1 MIKLTPVLLV
11 ACFLGACVAM
21 GGSVGCKRN
30 QPPVASASSSPTLRI
45 YAISTLA
52 GALEPCGCVKNMLGG
67 VDHAAAL
74 VAKGKQQAPHSLLLA
89 AGPMWF
95 MDPSLDPARQT
106 QDVWKAE
113 SIADAMAD
121 MGLQAWTP
129 GANDFAAGLEAL
141 RQLQKRSGA
150 KLLAGNVSGQGSKW
164 PATTLLDVAG
174 LKVGVAGVTQLK
186 APAEMA
192 VSDPRTALSGALQ
205 ELNGQK
211 AQIKVALLAA
221 DRGEA
226 LRWIEGLPGFDVVL
240 IGKASDQG
248 DGNDATM
255 APVMV
260 GDALV
265 VQAPNHLQAVAMI
278 DLFVTGEHQRFVD
291 GTGLERAEQRQSLE
305 RRIADLERRITEW
318 QGKSDIK
325 AADLAA
331 RRADLERL
339 RVELRGLSGPLA
351 PPKGS
356 FFRYEVSQVR
366 EELGTTAKV
375 TERMGTYYKRVND
388 HNREA
393 FKDRRPPPVE
403 AGQSR
408 YVGIEDC
415 SDCHDE
421 AVEFWRKTG
430 HAKAYQTLVKEF
442 KEFNLDCVGCHVTGY
457 EQPGG
462 STVTFVANLK
472 DVQCEQCHGPGSAHA
487 DDPEKKGLIH
497 RTPPKDLCSKCHHSP
512 HVQQDWSVEEAWT
525 HIIGP
530 GHGQASVGA
539 DKP

>member
-1 MIKLTPVLLV
+1 MTKLTPVLLV

-30 QPPVASASSSPTLRI
+30 QPPVASPSSNPTLRI

-74 VAKGKQQAPHSLLLA
+74 LAKGKQQAPHSLFLA
-89 AGPMWF
+89 AGPLWF
-95 MDPSLDPARQT
+95 MDPTLKPERQT

-129 GANDFAAGLEAL
+129 GANDFAAGADTLK
-141 RQLQKRSGA
+141 QLQQRSGA
-150 KLLAGNVSGQGSKW
+150 RLLAANVKVAGSQW
-164 PATTLLDVAG
+164 PATAVLDVAG
-174 LKVGVAGVTQLK
+174 MKVGVAGVTQLK
-186 APAEMA
+186 PVAG
-192 VSDPRTALSGALQ
+192 VTVGDPRSALSGALQ
-205 ELNGQK
+205 EINKQK
-211 AQIKVALLAA
+211 ADIKVALLAA

-240 IGKASDQG
+240 IGKPSDQG
-248 DGNDATM
+248 EGNDATM
-255 APVMV
+255 APVLV

-278 DLFVTGEHQRFVD
+278 DLFVTGDYGRFAD

-305 RRIADLERRITEW
+305 RRIAELERRLAQL

-331 RRADLERL
+331 RKGDLERL
-339 RVELRGLSGPLA
+339 RDELRGLSGPVT
-351 PPKGS
+351 PPQGS

-388 HNREA
+388 QNREA
-393 FKDRRPPPVE
+393 FKDRRPPALEP
-403 AGQSR
+403 GQAH
-408 YVGIEDC
+408 YVGMEEC
-415 SDCHDE
+415 ADCHEE
-421 AVEFWRKTG
+421 ADEFWRKTG
-430 HAKAYQTLVKEF
+430 HAKAYQTLAKEF

-462 STVTFVANLK
+462 STVTFVNNLK
-472 DVQCEQCHGPGSAHA
+472 DVQCEQCHGPGSAHV
-487 DDPEKKGLIH
+487 DDSERKGLIQ
-497 RTPPKDLCSKCHHSP
+497 RTPPKDLCAKCHHPP
-512 HVQQDWSVEEAWT
+512 HVHEDWSVDEAWK

-530 GHGQASVGA
+530 GHGQTAA
-539 DKP
+539 APQK

>member
-1 MIKLTPVLLV
+1 MIKLTPVLLI

-21 GGSVGCKRN
+21 GGSVACKRN
-30 QPPVASASSSPTLRI
+30 SPPVTSSGSSPTLRI

-52 GALEPCGCVKNMLGG
+52 GALEPCGCVKDMLGG

-74 VAKGKQQAPHSLLLA
+74 LVKGKQKAPHSLLLA
-89 AGPMWF
+89 AGPLWF
-95 MDPSLDPARQT
+95 MDPSLDPERQT

-113 SIADAMAD
+113 SIADALAD

-129 GANDFAAGLEAL
+129 GANDFAAGAETL
-141 RQLQKRSGA
+141 RQLQQRSGA
-150 KLLAGNVSGQGSKW
+150 RLLAGNVTAQGSAW
-164 PATTLLDVAG
+164 PATTMMDVAG
-174 LKVGVAGVTQLK
+174 VKVGVAGVTQAK
-186 APAEMA
+186 APTGIT
-192 VSDPRTALSGALQ
+192 VGDPRVTLSNALQ
-205 ELNGQK
+205 ELNKQQ
-211 AQIKVALLAA
+211 AAIKVALLAA

-226 LRWIEGLPGFDVVL
+226 LRWIEGMPGFDVVL
-240 IGKASDQG
+240 IGKPSDQG
-248 DGNDATM
+248 DGNDATLS
-255 APVMV
+255 PVLV

-265 VQAPNHLQAVAMI
+265 VQAPNHLQAVAII
-278 DLFVTGEHQRFVD
+278 DLFITGEHRRFAD

-305 RRIADLERRITEW
+305 RRIADLERRIAEW
-318 QGKSDIK
+318 QSKSEIK

-331 RRADLERL
+331 RKADLERL
-339 RVELRGLSGPLA
+339 RAELRGLSGPVEA
-351 PPKGS
+351 PKGS

-408 YVGIEDC
+408 YVGIEEC

-421 AVEFWRKTG
+421 AVDFWRTTG
-430 HAKAYQTLVKEF
+430 HSKAYQTLAKEF
-442 KEFNLDCVGCHVTGY
+442 KEYNLDCVGCHVTGY

-462 STVTFVANLK
+462 STVTFVDELK
-472 DVQCEQCHGPGSAHA
+472 DVQCEQCHGAGSAHA
-487 DDPEKKGLIH
+487 NDPEKKGLIH
-497 RTPPKDLCSKCHHSP
+497 RTPPKDLCAKCHHAP
-512 HVQQDWSVEEAWT
+512 HVHEDWSVDEAWK

-530 GHGQASVGA
+530 GHGQTAA
-539 DKP
+539 KTP